1 MTKTLIIVVVAVLV
15 LVGGYFLLSG
25 QALAPSPS
33 AAPSQSATETPSA
46 SASRTVTYTPDGF
59 APSLLTIQKG
69 ETVTFINQSGQT
81 MWVASAMH
89 PTHSVYG
96 GTTLSEH
103 CGGSNEDVSFDQC
116 EAGVSY
122 SFTFQKSGTWKYHN
136 HNRPDDTGTIVVQ

>member
-1 MTKTLIIVVVAVLV
+1 MMKTLIAIVVGILV
-15 LVGGYFLLSG
+15 LGGGYFLLSG
-25 QALAPSPS
+25 KVLAPSPS
-33 AAPSQSATETPSA
+33 AAPSQTAPETPSA

-59 APSLLTIQKG
+59 APSSLTIQKG

-89 PTHSVYG
+89 PTHSVYS

-103 CGGSNEDVSFDQC
+103 CGGPNEGVSFDQC
-116 EAGVSY
+116 EEGVSY

-136 HNRPDDTGTIVVQ
+136 HIRADNTGTIVVQ